1 MFEIRILKFGLVLI
15 GLAYVLC
22 YYNCA
27 FTLET
32 SRTKQNLYL
41 SGEEIEQEIVV
52 SKCSTDIEL
61 SLFLLSYVSFSRKL
75 RIMLL

>member
-27 FTLET
+27 CTLET
-32 SRTKQNLYL
+32 SRTKQNPYP
-41 SGEEIEQEIVV
+41 SGEEIEQKFVI
-52 SKCSTDIEL
+52 
-61 SLFLLSYVSFSRKL
+61 
-75 RIMLL
+75 

>member
-1 MFEIRILKFGLVLI
+1 MFELRILKFGLVLI
-15 GLAYVLC
+15 GLAYVLY
-22 YYNCA
+22 YYNCT

-52 SKCSTDIEL
+52 
-61 SLFLLSYVSFSRKL
+61 
-75 RIMLL
+75 